1 MVKDAQSSGCT
12 PPFPTTPPPPPDR
25 AVVVK
30 DAHRGLELISAVQEA
45 VNDPSPGVAALG
57 LRSLSAM
64 CEHDVLDF
72 YLAFK
77 VGMRG
82 ARWRASSSDC
92 GATHLLFH
100 GTFCSRS

>member
-1 MVKDAQSSGCT
+1 MVL
-12 PPFPTTPPPPPDR
+12 
-25 AVVVK
+25 K

-57 LRSLSAM
+57 LRSLSVI

-77 VGMRG
+77 VRMRG
-82 ARWRASSSDC
+82 GVGGGRKMESC
-92 GATHLLFH
+92 GTTHPSFS
-100 GTFCSRS
+100 GAFYSGPCSFLPPYP